1 MNPCTVESV
10 HVTIQ
15 RTLDTIDRTDL
26 NAAESRN
33 LDAFTTAMEIFA
45 RERRIS
51 QVPNLESEV
60 RERRVEKIE
69 EDITERQSGRFSVKK
84 TPEKGWKKV
93 QQIAVRLSA
102 EKYTENVD
110 QQKTM
115 ETFINDNEEDRETA
129 QSLEDR
135 FHQGRICQLQQW
147 LLNNQFSFDFQ
158 SFQN

>member
-1 MNPCTVESV
+1 MNPSTVESV

-51 QVPNLESEV
+51 RVPNPESEV
-60 RERRVEKIE
+60 RERKIE
-69 EDITERQSGRFSVKK
+69 KVDEEQSDRQSGRFSIKK
-84 TPEKGWKKV
+84 TPETKWKKAKQV
-93 QQIAVRLSA
+93 VVRLTS
-102 EKYTENVD
+102 EKYTEKID
-110 QQKTM
+110 PQKTM
-115 ETFINDNEEDRETA
+115 ETFIDDNDEDRETV

-135 FHQGRICQLQQW
+135 FHQGKNECAISLI
-147 LLNNQFSFDFQ
+147 
-158 SFQN
+158 